1 MALLHVW
8 LAPYGNACITCGVF
22 LRVHVCAHE
31 SSVVSAVLWLP
42 HMPPA
47 ASLNTL
53 PLQHA
58 LLLPSSRL
66 AAQLSSFPR
75 SELLRR
81 LQPWPS
87 TLSLATTSQV
97 CRLPLRYRSMKALLL
112 LCTLLA

>member
-8 LAPYGNACITCGVF
+8 LTPYGDACITCVVF
-22 LRVHVCAHE
+22 LRAHVCAHE

-42 HMPPA
+42 RMPPA
-47 ASLNTL
+47 ASPNTP
-53 PLQHA
+53 PLQHV
-58 LLLPSSRL
+58 LPQPSSRP

-97 CRLPLRYRSMKALLL
+97 CRLPQRCRSMKALLL
-112 LCTLLA
+112 LCTPLA